1 MTKAKGTIGY
11 KMQDKHKYLINEYKL
26 QPELA
31 QQSLSSSS
39 PTKKGVINNPNMH
52 TLLVKYLERNKKTL
66 LQRTGLQKYTMSEQ
80 DKEYTKYY

>member
-1 MTKAKGTIGY
+1 MTKAKGIIGY

-39 PTKKGVINNPNMH
+39 PTKGVINNPNMH
-52 TLLVKYLERNKKTL
+52 TLLVKYLERNKTL
-66 LQRTGLQKYTMSEQ
+66 LQRTGLQSIQ
-80 DKEYTKYY
+80 